1 MKRTII
7 ILSLLLLQS
16 CLKPDEVQNKFQIVK
31 SMGETLEK
39 QYSTIPHISI
49 EDFQSLDKNTF
60 ILVDNR
66 SAPEIEI
73 SYIPNSITQKVYEEN
88 LPNYI
93 GKKVVVYSTIG
104 NRSSKYVLILKDKNI
119 DAYNLKEGILGW
131 AHRKLPLLSSG
142 KETQRVHVYTDA
154 WNFTPVGYEGV
165 YK

>member
-7 ILSLLLLQS
+7 ILSLLILQS
-16 CLKPDEVQNKFQIVK
+16 CLKPEEVKNKFQVVQ
-31 SMGETLEK
+31 SMGDTLEK
-39 QYSTIPHISI
+39 QYSSIPHISI
-49 EDFQSLDKNTF
+49 EDLQGIDKENLV
-60 ILVDNR
+60 LVDNR

-73 SYIPNSITQKVYEEN
+73 SYIPNSITQKAYEEN

-104 NRSSKYVLILKDKNI
+104 NRSSKYVHILKDKNI

-131 AHRKLPLLSSG
+131 AHRKLPLLNSG
-142 KETQRVHVYTDA
+142 KETHRVHVYTDA
-154 WNFTPVGYEGV
+154 WNFAPDGYEGV